1 MNVILSIKPKFVK
14 HILDGTKKFEFRKTI
29 FKQKVDK
36 VYIYSSSPVMQIV
49 ASFKVEDILTDN
61 ISILWDKCHTYSGIS
76 KPEYEQ
82 YFSNKTTGYAIKI
95 TDLDIFSKA
104 IYPKTVIENFR
115 APQSFMYYDGDIE
128 HLPKL

>member
-1 MNVILSIKPKFVK
+1 MNLILSIKPKYVK

-61 ISILWDKCHTYSGIS
+61 ISILWDKCHKYSGIS
-76 KPEYEQ
+76 KLEYEQ
-82 YFSNKTTGYAIKI
+82 YFSTKPTGYAIEI

-115 APQSFMYYDGDIE
+115 APQSFMYYDGNIE